1 MNKVVSW
8 VESYLS
14 PPIKIVH
21 VLGYFILFILIFLTV
36 GDIIGRKFAG
46 VVSFMNPIPGTFE
59 LTEYALIV
67 IVFAS
72 IGYTQLRGEHI
83 SIDVVTSH
91 FPKRAQAILDCIMYL
106 ACIAMFALVAWQSFI
121 YAGRLHAGN
130 NVSAVLKIPQYP
142 FAIVIG
148 IGSIIYCL
156 AVLLSFLV
164 SLARAI
170 RPASAGTG
178 AEVVKDVP

>member
-1 MNKVVSW
+1 MSKIVTW
-8 VESYLS
+8 AERFLS
-14 PPIKIVH
+14 PPIKIIH
-21 VLGYFILFILIFLTV
+21 IIGYCVLFVLIFLTV
-36 GDIIGRKFAG
+36 ADITGRKLAG
-46 VVSFMNPIPGTFE
+46 VVSFMNPVPGTFE

-91 FPKRAQAILDCIMYL
+91 FPKRVQAILDCIMYL
-106 ACIAMFALVAWQSFI
+106 ASIAMFALVAWQSFV
-121 YAGRLHAGN
+121 YAGRLQAGN

-142 FAIVIG
+142 FAIIVAV
-148 IGSIIYCL
+148 GSIIYCL
-156 AVLLSFLV
+156 AVLFSFLV

-170 RPASAGTG
+170 KPVTAETG
-178 AEVVKDVP
+178 AEGVKDVP